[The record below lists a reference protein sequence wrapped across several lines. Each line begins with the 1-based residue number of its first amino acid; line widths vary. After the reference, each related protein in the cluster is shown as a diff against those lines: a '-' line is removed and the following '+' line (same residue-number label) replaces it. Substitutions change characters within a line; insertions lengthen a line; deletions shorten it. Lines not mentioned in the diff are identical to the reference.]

1 MIALYETDDFEFDK
15 KEYVFS
21 MKAKRIKNDLTI
33 GVFSSSSPISA
44 TVPIR
49 YDRGKE
55 YLASKGFQ
63 IVDGNLF
70 REQDFYRS
78 GSIKQRADEFNQ
90 LLYNDEVQV
99 LMAAIGGNNT
109 NSILPYIDYEY
120 LKNHPKIIIGYS
132 DTTALLLGIYA
143 KTGLVTFYGPALAS
157 SFGEFPP
164 FVDMTFDYFKT
175 IICDDISIPYEYKM
189 PSVWTDEFINWSQ
202 QDRSKEENTN
212 SWVCVTPGICRGR
225 LIGGNLNTMEGFF
238 GTEYMPEIKAGDIL
252 FIEDSLKDA
261 CTIERTFSMLKL
273 AGVFE
278 RIGGIILGKHEK
290 FDDNGTGRKPYE
302 ILLEVLNDCQI
313 PFLAEFDCCHTHP
326 MFTMPI
332 GCQVE
337 LNATDKRIVLLEF
350 PLE

>member
-1 MIALYETDDFEFDK
+1 
-15 KEYVFS
+15 
-21 MKAKRIKNDLTI
+21 MKAKQINGSLTI
-33 GVFSSSSPISA
+33 GIFSSSSPISA
-44 TVPIR
+44 TVPVR
-49 YDRGKE
+49 YNRGKE
-55 YLASKGFQ
+55 YLASKG
-63 IVDGNLF
+63 IRIIDGNLLGK
-70 REQDFYRS
+70 QDYYRS
-78 GSIKQRADEFNQ
+78 GSIKERADEFNQ
-90 LLYNDEVQV
+90 LLYNDEVQI

-120 LKNHPKIIIGYS
+120 LKQHPKIIIGYS

-164 FVDMTFDYFKT
+164 FVDMTFDYFKSM
-175 IICDDISIPYEYKM
+175 IVDSVAIPYEYQM
-189 PSVWTDEFINWSQ
+189 PRVWTDEFINWGEQ
-202 QDRSKEENTN
+202 NRGKTETHND
-212 SWVCVTPGICRGR
+212 WVSVISGVCRGR

-238 GTEYMPEIKAGDIL
+238 GTEYMPEIRKGDIL

-261 CTIERTFSMLKL
+261 CTIERTFSLLKL
-273 AGVFE
+273 AGVFDK
-278 RIGGIILGKHEK
+278 IGGILLGKHEK

-302 ILLEVLNDCQI
+302 ILQEVLGDCQI

-337 LNATDKRIVLLEF
+337 LDVTNKRVTLLEHPF
-350 PLE
+350 E

>member
-1 MIALYETDDFEFDK
+1 
-15 KEYVFS
+15 
-21 MKAKRIKNDLTI
+21 MKANRLNDNLTI

-44 TVPIR
+44 TVPTR
-49 YDRGKE
+49 YNRGKE
-55 YLASKGFQ
+55 YLKSKG
-63 IVDGNLF
+63 IVVVDGNLYGK
-70 REQDFYRS
+70 QDYYRS
-78 GSIKQRADEFNQ
+78 GSIKERAAEFNE
-90 LLYNDEVQV
+90 LLYNENVQV
-99 LMAAIGGNNT
+99 VMAAIGGYNT

-120 LKNHPKIIIGYS
+120 LKHHPKIIIGYS

-164 FVDMTFDYFKT
+164 FVDWTFNNFKSV
-175 IICDDISIPYEYKM
+175 IFDDFTLPYTYKM

-202 QDRSKEENTN
+202 QDRGKSEYKN
-212 SWVCVTPGICRGR
+212 SWVSVIPGICRGR
-225 LIGGNLNTMEGFF
+225 LIGGNLNTMGGFF
-238 GTEYMPEIKAGDIL
+238 GTEYMPEIKKGDIL

-261 CTIERTFSMLKL
+261 STIERSFSMLKL

-278 RIGGIILGKHEK
+278 KVSGIILGKHEK

-302 ILLEVLNDCQI
+302 ILLEVLGDCNI

-326 MFTMPI
+326 MFTLPI
-332 GCQVE
+332 GCEVE
-337 LNATDKRIVLLEF
+337 LDATNKQLTLLEN

>member
-1 MIALYETDDFEFDK
+1 
-15 KEYVFS
+15 
-21 MKAKRIKNDLTI
+21 MKANRLNDKVTI

-44 TVPIR
+44 TVPVR
-49 YDRGKE
+49 YNRGKE
-55 YLASKGFQ
+55 YLKSKG
-63 IVDGNLF
+63 IVVVDGKLF
-70 REQDFYRS
+70 GKQDYYRS
-78 GSIKQRADEFNQ
+78 GSIKERAAEFNE
-90 LLYNDEVQV
+90 LLYNEEVQV
-99 LMAAIGGNNT
+99 VMAAIGGNNT

-120 LKNHPKIIIGYS
+120 LKSHPKIIIGYS

-143 KTGLVTFYGPALAS
+143 KTGLITFYGPALAS

-164 FVDMTFDYFKT
+164 FVDWTFNNFKSVIFENFT
-175 IICDDISIPYEYKM
+175 LPYTYKM

-202 QDRSKEENTN
+202 QDRGKAEYKN
-212 SWVCVTPGICRGR
+212 SWVSVIPGICRGR

-238 GTEYMPEIKAGDIL
+238 GTEYMPEIKKGDIL

-261 CTIERTFSMLKL
+261 CTIERSFSMLKL

-278 RIGGIILGKHEK
+278 KVSGIILGKHEK

-302 ILLEVLNDCQI
+302 ILLEVLGDYSI

-326 MFTMPI
+326 MFTLPI
-332 GCQVE
+332 GCEVE
-337 LNATDKRIVLLEF
+337 LDATNKQITLLEN